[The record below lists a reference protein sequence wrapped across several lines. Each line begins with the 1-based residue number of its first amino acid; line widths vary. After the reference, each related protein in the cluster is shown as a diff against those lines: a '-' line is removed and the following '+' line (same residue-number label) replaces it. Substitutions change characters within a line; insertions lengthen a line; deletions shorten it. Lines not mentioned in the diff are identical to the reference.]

1 MSAGKASEW
10 LLSHNRYTPNSGR
23 DVFQTS
29 SKKAVTISVTGGKG
43 GVGKTSVALML
54 ARGLAKRGE
63 KVLLID
69 CDYNLSN
76 TAVKLGLPIQ
86 NDFQKLINGECTF
99 DQCVHKE
106 GNFHL
111 LAACNGS
118 LEAFDHPIDVDKA
131 VIDILCQNERSYDK
145 IILDCPAGL
154 TREALT
160 LNAYSDHRVMV
171 VIPDK
176 SSVTDSYS
184 LMKILNQRYG
194 ITENHLLVNRVSTEG
209 QFIRL
214 VKAMSDT
221 VGQFLNCRLAVMGK
235 IRELSGGSENFDR
248 ALNGEESDIRPDF
261 DQLIGHFSDQPVVR
275 SPGLGWRHQD
285 GTSIGTDGQGAL

>member
-10 LLSHNRYTPNSGR
+10 LLSHNQYVPDPGR
-23 DVFQTS
+23 EES
-29 SKKAVTISVTGGKG
+29 RNRKAVSISVTGGKG

-54 ARGLAKRGE
+54 ARGLARRGE

-76 TAVKLGLPIQ
+76 TAVKLGLPVQ
-86 NDFQKLINGECTF
+86 NEFQKLISGELPF
-99 DQCVHKE
+99 EKCVYKD

-118 LEAFDHPIDVDKA
+118 LEAFDHPVDVDKA
-131 VIDILCQNERSYDK
+131 VIDILCRQERAYDK

-154 TREALT
+154 SREALT

-176 SSVTDSYS
+176 SSVTDAYS

-194 ITENHLLVNRVSTEG
+194 INENHLLVNRVATEG
-209 QFIRL
+209 QYLRL

-221 VGQFLNCRLAVMGK
+221 VGQFLNCRLSIMGK
-235 IRELSGGSENFDR
+235 VRDLAGGAENFDR
-248 ALNGEESDIRPDF
+248 ALAGEESDIRPDF
-261 DQLIGHFSDQPVVR
+261 DQLIGHFSDQPEVR
-275 SPGLGWRHQD
+275 SGHGWRHQD
-285 GTSIGTDGQGAL
+285 GTSIGTDGQGAI